1 MSLFGKFDLE
11 SLIEKAMEHIDM
23 EEITADVMKDLKI
36 TDLDMFFVVREDQT
50 LHGYEFIGMAYSLE
64 SAREL
69 QDEDDYPL
77 RAEILKLDMMKMVPL
92 AKQMGF
98 VETVR

>member
-11 SLIEKAMEHIDM
+11 SMIEKAMEHIDM
-23 EEITADVMKDLKI
+23 EEITAQVMQDLKI
-36 TDLDMFFVVREDQT
+36 TDLDIFFVVDNQPDCEEPD
-50 LHGYEFIGMAYSLE
+50 FVGMTYSIE

-69 QDEDDYPL
+69 KENAILYSP
-77 RAEILKLDMMKMVPL
+77 EILKLDMMKMVPI

-98 VETVR
+98 VETVQ